1 MLVSQNIAYLSHCN
15 SYLSLIIFLKKFWN
29 NPYVFPG
36 GTSGI
41 GRGTVLF
48 LSKLGCNVAFG
59 GRNKAE
65 LDNVAAK
72 CKETREDAQVIASFP
87 VP

>member
-1 MLVSQNIAYLSHCN
+1 MLL
-15 SYLSLIIFLKKFWN
+15 
-29 NPYVFPG
+29 
-36 GTSGI
+36 
-41 GRGTVLF
+41 

-72 CKETREDAQVIASFP
+72 CKETRKDAQVIASFP
-87 VP
+87 IPLFLVQLLV